1 MSGKRIS
8 REKLTIKKMID
19 LYQAKCPQASAEPEH
34 YEALF
39 VYAQKRLDKC
49 VFGEE
54 KPACKQCPVHCYQ
67 PAKREEMKQI
77 MRWAGPRM
85 LWRHPILTMID
96 LYQAKCPQA
105 SAEPE
110 HYEALFVYAQKRLD
124 KCVFGEEK
132 PACKQCPV
140 HCYQP
145 AKREEMKQ
153 IMRWAG
159 PRMLWRHPILT
170 VRHLIDDKRPVPELP
185 EKYRPKKPRE

>member
-1 MSGKRIS
+1 MSGKRIA
-8 REKLTIKKMID
+8 REKLTIKKMIA
-19 LYQAKCPQASAEPEH
+19 LYESQCPQASDEPEH

-39 VYAQKRLDKC
+39 AYAQKRLDKC
-49 VFGEE
+49 VFGE
-54 KPACKQCPVHCYQ
+54 
-67 PAKREEMKQI
+67 
-77 MRWAGPRM
+77 
-85 LWRHPILTMID
+85 D
-96 LYQAKCPQA
+96 
-105 SAEPE
+105 
-110 HYEALFVYAQKRLD
+110 
-124 KCVFGEEK
+124 K

-185 EKYRPKKPRE
+185 EKYQRKK

>member
-85 LWRHPILTMID
+85 LWRHHFPLILMYVSSIFQELKD
-96 LYQAKCPQA
+96 F
-105 SAEPE
+105 
-110 HYEALFVYAQKRLD
+110 LF
-124 KCVFGEEK
+124 FFF
-132 PACKQCPV
+132 
-140 HCYQP
+140 
-145 AKREEMKQ
+145 Q
-153 IMRWAG
+153 I
-159 PRMLWRHPILT
+159 
-170 VRHLIDDKRPVPELP
+170 
-185 EKYRPKKPRE
+185 

>member
-39 VYAQKRLDKC
+39 AYAQKRLDKC

-77 MRWAGPRM
+77 MRW
-85 LWRHPILTMID
+85 
-96 LYQAKCPQA
+96 
-105 SAEPE
+105 
-110 HYEALFVYAQKRLD
+110 V
-124 KCVFGEEK
+124 
-132 PACKQCPV
+132 
-140 HCYQP
+140 
-145 AKREEMKQ
+145 
-153 IMRWAG
+153 G

-185 EKYRPKKPRE
+185 ENIVQRNKSAGEPYSPANTALTLWWQSGWLML

>member
-19 LYQAKCPQASAEPEH
+19 LYQAKCPQA
-34 YEALF
+34 
-39 VYAQKRLDKC
+39 
-49 VFGEE
+49 
-54 KPACKQCPVHCYQ
+54 
-67 PAKREEMKQI
+67 
-77 MRWAGPRM
+77 
-85 LWRHPILTMID
+85 
-96 LYQAKCPQA
+96 
-105 SAEPE
+105 
-110 HYEALFVYAQKRLD
+110 D

-185 EKYRPKKPRE
+185 EKYRPKK